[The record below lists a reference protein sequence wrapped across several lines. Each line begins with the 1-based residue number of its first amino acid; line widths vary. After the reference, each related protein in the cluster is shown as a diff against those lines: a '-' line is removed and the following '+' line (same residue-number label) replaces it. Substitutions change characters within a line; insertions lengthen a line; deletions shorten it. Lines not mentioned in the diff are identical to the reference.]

1 MTFTVGEVF
10 AFVIA
15 IIGLVL
21 TVLNIY
27 DKVTSIKRAA
37 DAPIKELEERVAT
50 LELKAKEQEDSLHKG
65 NDQFRQQALYN
76 KMFMQVQLAFID
88 FELAFCQHT
97 NYTNTEDLTKAKK
110 LIQDAMTNNMR

>member
-1 MTFTVGEVF
+1 MFTAGQVF
-10 AFVIA
+10 TFVIA

-27 DKVTSIKRAA
+27 DKVTNIKKAA
-37 DAPIKELEERVAT
+37 DAPIKELEQRVTT
-50 LELKAKEQEDSLHKG
+50 LEVKNAENENRLLKG
-65 NDQFRQQALYN
+65 NDQFRQQSEYN

-88 FELAFCQHT
+88 FELAFCQNT
-97 NYTNTEDLTKAKK
+97 NYTKTENLEKAKK